1 MTGAEGT
8 GPEATPRRG
17 ARAGTPRRAGLLRG
31 GAAALGALALSAS
44 LVACD
49 ALPGPLGGD
58 PATPS
63 GPAAPMG
70 PDQVRDAETV
80 PVDPA
85 WLCDP
90 GAGEDPLPSR
100 DEGTLTPTSVQAEG
114 NEVMITGD
122 LSLEEGAAYG
132 GIAPEAVIVPAHPAD
147 RGAPAEGYGEE
158 LGVDG
163 APVPPLVVR
172 ARVEVTAEGPA
183 PSSVTA
189 RLVLGTCDDAPL
201 PDGQYLLRLSGGGPE
216 GSGRAA
222 ERSGWRA
229 EEDVLL
235 DVVGGRLRAVPGA
248 VSATDGEAPADLSA
262 LGCGQELAPV
272 GDGAGLSVTAADPSP
287 SVYEEAPADDVG
299 AGATAQVTAAS
310 ADHGSLALMTG
321 IVVTRPGD
329 GVIVAGARNAGS
341 IPLQWMDGEG
351 VSTAETA
358 WTTHGT
364 CHGALSPGD
373 YRAHA
378 FAVAVDAAGDT
389 HVVLSDP
396 WDLEV
401 LEGAPPEDG

>member
-1 MTGAEGT
+1 MTTRTA
-8 GPEATPRRG
+8 RRL
-17 ARAGTPRRAGLLRG
+17 ARPGRIV
-31 GAAALGALALSAS
+31 AAAAGALALAAS
-44 LVACD
+44 LVACE
-49 ALPGPLGGD
+49 ALPGPLGGED
-58 PATPS
+58 PASPAAT
-63 GPAAPMG
+63 AAPMA
-70 PDQVRDAETV
+70 PEQVAGAETV

-85 WLCDP
+85 WLCEP
-90 GAGEDPLPSR
+90 GTAEDPLPSR
-100 DEGTLTPTSVQAEG
+100 DGGTLTPTSVQAEG

-122 LSLEEGAAYG
+122 LALEPGAAYG
-132 GIAPEAVIVPAHPAD
+132 GLAPEAVIVPAHPAD
-147 RGAPAEGYGEE
+147 RAAPAEGYGDA

-163 APVPPLVVR
+163 APAPPMVVR
-172 ARVEVTAEGPA
+172 ARVETTAEGPA
-183 PSSVTA
+183 PSTVTA

-201 PDGQYLLRLSGGGPE
+201 PDGQYLLRLSGAGPE

-222 ERSGWRA
+222 ERSGWEA
-229 EEDVLL
+229 SSDVLL
-235 DVVGGRLRAVPGA
+235 DVVDGRLRAVPGA
-248 VSATDGEAPADLSA
+248 VTAEDGETPADLSS
-262 LGCGQELAPV
+262 LGCGRELAPV

-287 SVYEEAPADDVG
+287 AVHAEAAEDEAA
-299 AGATAQVTAAS
+299 AGATAQVSAAS
-310 ADHGSLALMTG
+310 EDHGTLPLMTG

-378 FAVAVDAAGDT
+378 FAVTVDAEGAT

-401 LEGAPPEDG
+401 LEGAEPEDG

>member
-1 MTGAEGT
+1 MTGITADRLTRPG
-8 GPEATPRRG
+8 RRI
-17 ARAGTPRRAGLLRG
+17 
-31 GAAALGALALSAS
+31 AAAGVALSLAVS

-49 ALPGPLGGD
+49 ALPGGLGD
-58 PATPS
+58 EEPVPPPT
-63 GPAAPMG
+63 PAASMDPE
-70 PDQVRDAETV
+70 QVAASDTV

-85 WLCDP
+85 WLCEP
-90 GAGEDPLPSR
+90 GMGKAPLASR
-100 DEGTLTPTSVQAEG
+100 DAGTLTPTSVQAEG

-122 LSLEEGAAYG
+122 LALEPGAAYG
-132 GIAPEAVIVPAHPAD
+132 GLAPEAVIVPAHPAD
-147 RGAPAEGYGEE
+147 RGTPAEGYGDA
-158 LGVDG
+158 LGVEG
-163 APVPPLVVR
+163 APAPPMVVR
-172 ARVEVTAEGPA
+172 ARVETTTEGPA

-201 PDGQYLLRLSGGGPE
+201 PDGQYLLRLSGAGPE

-222 ERSGWRA
+222 ERSGWEA
-229 EEDVLL
+229 SADVLL
-235 DVVGGRLRAVPGA
+235 DVVDGRLRAVPGA
-248 VSATDGEAPADLSA
+248 ATAVDGETPADLSI
-262 LGCGQELAPV
+262 LGCGRELAPV
-272 GDGAGLSVTAADPSP
+272 GDGAGLSITAADPSP
-287 SVYEEAPADDVG
+287 TVHAEAPDDEAG
-299 AGATAQVTAAS
+299 AGATAQVTAS
-310 ADHGSLALMTG
+310 SEDHGTLPLLTG

-329 GVIVAGARNAGS
+329 DVIVAGARNAGS

-378 FAVAVDAAGDT
+378 VAVTVDAEGAT

-401 LEGAPPEDG
+401 LEGAEPEDG